1 MSVCRAVPSTVRS
14 RHRFCMNALSW
25 PLSPRLRLKRIW
37 AEFFSFSWDTVRYLT
52 NMNLSNDDFAKLTL
66 AIFDRRPIP
75 CLFVQQKTG
84 DWFEMPMICAI
95 ECGEDAGVHF
105 RLNEF
110 FIKTCIPG
118 GRRRAASAA
127 SLYGVSVSHRLHT
140 LLTGALEA
148 GEMVISS
155 ERLREVL
162 HLGQKEPVAYPE
174 KYSRYKDL
182 FRKVIRPCCLELT
195 GMTDICVKSV
205 EPIGGNWEKAPS
217 LKVATKFVVERQPVS
232 LRIPKLC
239 IGEITPCDDAA
250 MGTAYQQVEIC
261 A

>member
-1 MSVCRAVPSTVRS
+1 
-14 RHRFCMNALSW
+14 
-25 PLSPRLRLKRIW
+25 
-37 AEFFSFSWDTVRYLT
+37 
-52 NMNLSNDDFAKLTL
+52 
-66 AIFDRRPIP
+66 
-75 CLFVQQKTG
+75 
-84 DWFEMPMICAI
+84 MPMICAI

-110 FIKTCIPG
+110 FIKTCVPG
-118 GRRRAASAA
+118 GHRRAASAA

-162 HLGQKEPVAYPE
+162 HLGQKEPVSYPE

-205 EPIGGNWEKAPS
+205 EPIGVNWEKAPS

>member
-1 MSVCRAVPSTVRS
+1 MNSSSKPVSQAAADALQAP
-14 RHRFCMNALSW
+14 RHSMACPYPTDSIRCSQGRWRLEKWSF
-25 PLSPRLRLKRIW
+25 RLR
-37 AEFFSFSWDTVRYLT
+37 
-52 NMNLSNDDFAKLTL
+52 
-66 AIFDRRPIP
+66 
-75 CLFVQQKTG
+75 G
-84 DWFEMPMICAI
+84 
-95 ECGEDAGVHF
+95 
-105 RLNEF
+105 
-110 FIKTCIPG
+110 
-118 GRRRAASAA
+118 
-127 SLYGVSVSHRLHT
+127 
-140 LLTGALEA
+140 
-148 GEMVISS
+148 S
-155 ERLREVL
+155 ERFSISAKKNLI
-162 HLGQKEPVAYPE
+162 AYPE